1 MTSVGYLD
9 PSAIVKLIASESG
22 SDGMLRW
29 YVESDRIVTNRIGII
44 ETRRAVE
51 RRDHDPDRLM
61 AVLGRLDV
69 LELDAQIGYRA
80 AELRPAK
87 LRTMDAIHIATAL
100 IIGEL
105 DAFITYDDRQAE
117 AARLVGLP
125 VIRPA

>member
-87 LRTMDAIHIATAL
+87 LRTLDAIHIATAL

>member
-1 MTSVGYLD
+1 MTAVGYLD
-9 PSAIVKLIASESG
+9 ASAIVKLVLHEAG
-22 SDGMLRW
+22 SDAILRW
-29 YVESDRIVTNRIGII
+29 YIESDRIVTNRVGVV

-51 RRDHDPDRLM
+51 RREHDSQRLM

-69 LELDAQIGYRA
+69 FELDAQIGSRA
-80 AELRPAK
+80 ADLRPDQ
-87 LRTMDAIHIATAL
+87 LRTLDAIHIATAL
-100 IIGEL
+100 ALPGV